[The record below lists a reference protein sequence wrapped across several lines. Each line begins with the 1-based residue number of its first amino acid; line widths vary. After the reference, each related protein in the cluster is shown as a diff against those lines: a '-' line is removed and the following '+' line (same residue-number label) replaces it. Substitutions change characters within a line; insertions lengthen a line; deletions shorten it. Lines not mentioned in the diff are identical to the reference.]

1 MTRFDFTSPL
11 LTTRGR
17 WISSRALA
25 LFGLLALAGASQLT
39 TGCGPKAVRGSDVA
53 GLDDAAMGT
62 GLDKADLKRMLETN
76 LSSLQTSAAVKRW
89 EGEER
94 PPVSVLP
101 IRNETTE
108 HIEGAL
114 DALISDIESS
124 LVNAGHVRVI
134 SAQDQPELVEKVRA
148 QQTDAYDQSQIAQWG
163 TQVGAKYF
171 VTGKVY
177 TVDERQDGERRV
189 QYFLFMRVLEAATG
203 DILWQNKTSVT
214 KAIVN

>member
-1 MTRFDFTSPL
+1 MIRNFFA
-11 LTTRGR
+11 
-17 WISSRALA
+17 SRSFSVGA
-25 LFGLLALAGASQLT
+25 LFGRAVMGAALAAT
-39 TGCGPKAVRGSDVA
+39 VVGCGPKAVRGSEVA

-62 GLDKADLKRMLETN
+62 GLDKADLKRMLDGN
-76 LSSLQTSAAVKRW
+76 LQSLQSSAAVKRW

-94 PPVSVLP
+94 PPVAVLT
-101 IRNETTE
+101 IRNETSE
-108 HIEGAL
+108 HIDSAL
-114 DALISDIESS
+114 DALLSDIESS
-124 LVNAGHVRVI
+124 LINAGHVRVI
-134 SAQDQPELVEKVRA
+134 SAQDQPELIEKVRS
-148 QQTDAYDQSQIAQWG
+148 QQTDAFDQSQIASWG